1 MIQTQF
7 ETTVLSFGNNTGIE
21 VPMEHIQALGTS
33 KIPPVMV
40 KIFDYEYQTTVARMN
55 NAYMISLS
63 KMHREKI
70 GIKGGDKIIVTLTLI
85 EGKREV
91 EVPDVL
97 KSYLDKHDLTNN
109 FHALSYSVKKEMVR
123 KVLEAKKPE
132 TLEKR
137 LQDLKLTLNN
147 K

>member
-21 VPMEHIQALGTS
+21 VPMQHIQALGTS
-33 KIPPVMV
+33 KKPPVMV
-40 KIFDYEYQTTVARMN
+40 KIFDYEYQTTVAVMN

-63 KMHREKI
+63 KMHREKL
-70 GIKGGDKIIVTLTLI
+70 GINGGDKILVTLTLI

-91 EVPDVL
+91 EVPEVL
-97 KSYLDKHDLTNN
+97 KVYLEAHDLMNN
-109 FHALSYSVKKEMVR
+109 FHGLSYSVKKEMVR

-137 LQDLKLTLNN
+137 LQDLKLTLSN